1 MVKDITPPKTVLKAY
16 IKTPLAYIRARK
28 YNKHKYSYYRFFNE
42 IMSFSDRFIMCFCIP
57 LAFIYSIIKR

>member
-1 MVKDITPPKTVLKAY
+1 MVKDITPPTILKAY

-28 YNKHKYSYYRFFNE
+28 YNKYSYHRFFND
-42 IMSFSDRFIMCFCIP
+42 IVSFSDKFIMCFCIP